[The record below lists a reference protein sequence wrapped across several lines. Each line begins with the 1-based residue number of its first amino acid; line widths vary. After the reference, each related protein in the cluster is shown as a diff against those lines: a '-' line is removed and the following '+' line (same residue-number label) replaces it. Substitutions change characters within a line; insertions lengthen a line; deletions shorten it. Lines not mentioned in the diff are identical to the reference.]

1 MAYLRDE
8 FLPKRQL
15 EELLIEREI
24 RTKHANWDKIRRL
37 PKLLRNA
44 VEYFIR
50 MGDLRMAQKLARMD
64 LEDFIELLEELN
76 VPVFITVI
84 DE

>member
-1 MAYLRDE
+1 MAYLRDDL
-8 FLPKRQL
+8 LPKEQL

-24 RTKHANWDKIRRL
+24 RSKYADWEKIRKL
-37 PKLLRNA
+37 PPLLRNA

-50 MGDLRMAQKLARMD
+50 MGDLRMAQKIARMD

-76 VPVFITVI
+76 IPVFITI
-84 DE
+84 IRD